1 MKIVIDLGDELNEAQ
16 RTKLLESL
24 DLDTLSDAVYGFL
37 EDNGRENGWEEAVWV
52 EEVKIEN

>member
-16 RTKLLESL
+16 RKKLKETL

-37 EDNGRENGWEEAVWV
+37 EDNSRQNDWEEAVWV
-52 EEVKIEN
+52 EEIKIED